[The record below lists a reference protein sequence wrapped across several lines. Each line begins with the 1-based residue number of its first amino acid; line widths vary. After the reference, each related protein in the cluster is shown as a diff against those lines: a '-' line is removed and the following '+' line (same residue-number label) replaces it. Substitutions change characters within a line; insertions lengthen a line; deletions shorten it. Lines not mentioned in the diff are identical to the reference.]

1 MAMTLCGRSRAGW
14 MTRLRAADD
23 GDVTSPRMR
32 WLGSLFVFILVLA
45 VMKYFFGWPISIG
58 GSLVLS
64 LILTGVFSLFNR
76 R

>member
-1 MAMTLCGRSRAGW
+1 MVLIECMRACGVLPA
-14 MTRLRAADD
+14 TEDD
-23 GDVTSPRMR
+23 VRCSIMR
-32 WLGSLFVFILVLA
+32 WLGSLLVFILVLA

-64 LILTGVFSLFNR
+64 LILTGVFSLFGR

>member
-1 MAMTLCGRSRAGW
+1 MSG
-14 MTRLRAADD
+14 
-23 GDVTSPRMR
+23 MR
-32 WLGSLFVFILVLA
+32 WLGSLLIFVLVLA

-64 LILTGVFSLFNR
+64 LILTGVFALFGR

>member
-1 MAMTLCGRSRAGW
+1 
-14 MTRLRAADD
+14 
-23 GDVTSPRMR
+23 VR
-32 WLGSLFVFILVLA
+32 WIGSLLVFILVLA

>member
-1 MAMTLCGRSRAGW
+1 MVLIEW
-14 MTRLRAADD
+14 LRTYGVLPETADN
-23 GDVTSPRMR
+23 VRCTMMR
-32 WLGSLFVFILVLA
+32 WLGSLLVFILVLA

-64 LILTGVFSLFNR
+64 LILTGVFSLFGR

>member
-1 MAMTLCGRSRAGW
+1 
-14 MTRLRAADD
+14 
-23 GDVTSPRMR
+23 VR
-32 WLGSLFVFILVLA
+32 WLGGLLVFILVLA

>member
-1 MAMTLCGRSRAGW
+1 
-14 MTRLRAADD
+14 
-23 GDVTSPRMR
+23 
-32 WLGSLFVFILVLA
+32 
-45 VMKYFFGWPISIG
+45 MKYFFGWPISIG

>member
-1 MAMTLCGRSRAGW
+1 MVLIEW
-14 MTRLRAADD
+14 LRAYGVLPETVDD
-23 GDVTSPRMR
+23 VRCSIMR
-32 WLGSLFVFILVLA
+32 WLGSLLVFILVLA

-64 LILTGVFSLFNR
+64 LILTGVFSLFGR

>member
-1 MAMTLCGRSRAGW
+1 
-14 MTRLRAADD
+14 MTRCGTASWLVETALGGGRRRCR
-23 GDVTSPRMR
+23 VPEVQ
-32 WLGSLFVFILVLA
+32 WLGSLLVFIVVLA

>member
-1 MAMTLCGRSRAGW
+1 
-14 MTRLRAADD
+14 
-23 GDVTSPRMR
+23 VR
-32 WLGSLFVFILVLA
+32 WLGSLLVFILVLA